1 MNTTQVTV
9 LSAALAAILGGHLS
23 AQGQRLKLPPGV
35 KTNAVLKG
43 GVDALVTTDLTT
55 LTVPQLVQSLL
66 GPGVVASNVVF
77 HGASIA
83 AGTFQGGTGIV
94 GIDYGIVLS
103 SGNIASVPGPNT
115 SNSTSTITGTPGD
128 PQLDALTTS
137 PTFDACSLEFDFS
150 CTTASQIAFQYVFL
164 LGGVQRVRRVGL
176 QRRLRVLP
184 QRREH
189 RDAARRRLGRH
200 QQRELREPLQP
211 GVRRQLRLLREQQ
224 LRRPAGGTFPCSGAF
239 DTEMDGLTVVLTA
252 VGTLLPG
259 ANHIKL
265 AIADAGDQVL
275 DSNVFIR
282 GQSFQCGASGAYFA
296 PPTPCGQTF
305 QAIAGVPVQ
314 FTVAASAATGL
325 PSNAVTLACGAL
337 PAGAANVPALP
348 LTQAGQ
354 SVLVT
359 TAFSWTPA
367 AAQVGAHTLSYTA
380 TDQLSQVA
388 VCTIHVNV
396 LPVGSGSASSTVVG
410 TGCVAGGQ
418 YPELRCDPPILGTN
432 VDFEITHG
440 LPNWPGRAARQP
452 GSAGAAAAVAWL
464 SRVRRSQHDARVLLL
479 PDGRSRHLA
488 HTVRDPERA
497 KPGRLPIHGARAVPR
512 HLGSVRHPCHRR
524 PLPDPRQ
531 LSRVNAAARTSVSAC
546 ARSARCRS
554 RSARSSSRGPCGTR
568 SRRTPRC
575 ASRGRWP
582 RETARAGPGAWAM

>member
-1 MNTTQVTV
+1 MNPTQVTV

-115 SNSTSTITGTPGD
+115 SDSTSTITGTPGD

-150 CTTASQIAFQYVFL
+150 CTTASQIAFQYVFSSEEYNEYVASAFNDVFAFFL
-164 LGGVQRVRRVGL
+164 NGVNIATLPGGVSVAINNVNCGNPYNPAFGGNCGFY
-176 QRRLRVLP
+176 VNNSCADLP
-184 QRREH
+184 
-189 RDAARRRLGRH
+189 
-200 QQRELREPLQP
+200 
-211 GVRRQLRLLREQQ
+211 
-224 LRRPAGGTFPCSGAF
+224 GGTFPCSGAF

-259 ANHIKL
+259 SNHIKL

-396 LPVGSGSASSTVVG
+396 LPLGSGSASSTVVG

-432 VDFEITHG
+432 VDFEITYG
-440 LPNWPGRAARQP
+440 MPNWPGALLASLGP
-452 GSAGAAAAVAWL
+452 PVP
-464 SRVRRSQHDARVLLL
+464 LLL
-479 PDGRSRHLA
+479 WPGCHAYVDLNTMLVLSFFLTDALGISHTPFAIPNAPSLVGFPFTAQGLFLGTSDPFGIRATDGLY
-488 HTVRDPERA
+488 
-497 KPGRLPIHGARAVPR
+497 LI
-512 HLGSVRHPCHRR
+512 LG
-524 PLPDPRQ
+524 
-531 LSRVNAAARTSVSAC
+531 N
-546 ARSARCRS
+546 
-554 RSARSSSRGPCGTR
+554 
-568 SRRTPRC
+568 
-575 ASRGRWP
+575 
-582 RETARAGPGAWAM
+582 